1 MQIRQEERRVL
12 HSSLIRNCQK
22 EYMNQHLDSNIK
34 FRLQTVSK
42 IEHLQEKKSREAL
55 LLKTVFILSLKNYTK
70 VMVTEHHESHDYRL
84 NPIWQFWSNIDG
96 QRCWHHFNPEPSN
109 STLGCN
115 FRGSAIIEDIRD
127 NRHKL
132 KHRKFLVNRR

>member
-1 MQIRQEERRVL
+1 
-12 HSSLIRNCQK
+12 
-22 EYMNQHLDSNIK
+22 MNQHLDSNIK